1 MLPPFPFVTL
11 HQQPL
16 PDGPA
21 AESEWLARSAASGR
35 AVAHLWSAA
44 EGLIVPRR
52 YTALPGW
59 AGAPRDGV
67 QVRASGGGLVPQG
80 PGVWNLTLVWPAPAE
95 GAAAS
100 TEVYRAFAQSLCA
113 AFARL
118 GLALQA
124 GEVAGAFCPGRFDLA
139 AGGRKLV
146 GTAQAWKRVGGA
158 SLALAHAVVVVDADP
173 RSLVAR
179 ANAFEATLGSGVR
192 YLEERVTSVARE
204 LGAAGDARARTLA
217 VLAEQFAR
225 VVLKQGLETPAAVS
239 ADLAGA
245 PSR

>member
-1 MLPPFPFVTL
+1 MIRC
-11 HQQPL
+11 HC
-16 PDGPA
+16 
-21 AESEWLARSAASGR
+21 
-35 AVAHLWSAA
+35 
-44 EGLIVPRR
+44 
-52 YTALPGW
+52 
-59 AGAPRDGV
+59 AGSKLAPR
-67 QVRASGGGLVPQG
+67 
-80 PGVWNLTLVWPAPAE
+80 
-95 GAAAS
+95 
-100 TEVYRAFAQSLCA
+100 
-113 AFARL
+113 
-118 GLALQA
+118 
-124 GEVAGAFCPGRFDLA
+124 
-139 AGGRKLV
+139 
-146 GTAQAWKRVGGA
+146 GA